1 MISQSVAD
9 WGCRQIHGNIGVK
22 NTMPAI
28 CVQASVVWAESAPA
42 SLRVASTYPELQ
54 TTPATATRTIG
65 WKRPCSW
72 ARRDHYAEKSERD
85 CDHAFRAHSFT
96 QHRSRKKSH
105 ENRREK

>member
-1 MISQSVAD
+1 MNGVKVGAGANRWATINIPWLVAAKTPIPAMITQSIAD

-28 CVQASVVWAESAPA
+28 WVQASVVWAESDPA

-65 WKRPCSW
+65 
-72 ARRDHYAEKSERD
+72 
-85 CDHAFRAHSFT
+85 
-96 QHRSRKKSH
+96 
-105 ENRREK
+105 